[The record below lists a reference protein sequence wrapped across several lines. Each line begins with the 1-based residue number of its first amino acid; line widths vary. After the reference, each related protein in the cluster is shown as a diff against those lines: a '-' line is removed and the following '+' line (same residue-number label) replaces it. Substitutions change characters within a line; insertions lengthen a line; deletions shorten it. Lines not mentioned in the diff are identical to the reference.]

1 MTQIIDLQ
9 KLPQLADLF
18 RLFNAGKHLNH
29 LNDAALWVALE
40 QQHAAYQQIFHALGY
55 QLCVDPRGF
64 AYFSTGDARP
74 TVSKTSRQLAL
85 LLMLLFEQ
93 QADTGANLA
102 DFTRWRIDREWLNT
116 LIKNNH
122 ELLEVEQMDSLE
134 ALEGILKTAVFY
146 GFVEAEA
153 DGWRLLA
160 AVWRYLEYFEQVAQ
174 KPEVINMADPLE
186 QSAHAS
192 LEDQDDHEQDDG
204 SADDS
209 TQDHNTAA
217 EVLP

>member
-1 MTQIIDLQ
+1 MSQLIDLQ
-9 KLPQLADLF
+9 KLPQLAELF

-29 LNDAALWVALE
+29 LTDTMLWVALE

-74 TVSKTSRQLAL
+74 NVSKTSRQLAL

-102 DFTRWRIDREWLNT
+102 DFSRWRIDREWLSM
-116 LIKNNH
+116 LIKNNR
-122 ELLEVEQMDSLE
+122 ELLEVEQMDNLE

-146 GFVEAEA
+146 GFAEAEK

-160 AVWRYLEYFEQVAQ
+160 AVWRYLEYFEQIAQ
-174 KPEVINMADPLE
+174 QPEVTNGAESPEHTDSDQASDHKKDHPQDGEQNHDLE
-186 QSAHAS
+186 NLTEEA
-192 LEDQDDHEQDDG
+192 
-204 SADDS
+204 
-209 TQDHNTAA
+209 
-217 EVLP
+217 LP

>member
-1 MTQIIDLQ
+1 MSQLIDLQ

-29 LNDAALWVALE
+29 LIDTMLWVALE

-74 TVSKTSRQLAL
+74 NVSKTSRQLAL

-102 DFTRWRIDREWLNT
+102 DFSRWRIDHEWLSM

-146 GFVEAEA
+146 GFAQAET
-153 DGWRLLA
+153 DSWRLLA
-160 AVWRYLEYFEQVAQ
+160 AVWRYLEYFEQIAQ
-174 KPEVINMADPLE
+174 QPEVINGAESPEHTDSDQASDHKKDHPQDGEQNNDLE
-186 QSAHAS
+186 N
-192 LEDQDDHEQDDG
+192 LTE
-204 SADDS
+204 
-209 TQDHNTAA
+209 

>member
-9 KLPQLADLF
+9 KLPQLAELF

-29 LNDAALWVALE
+29 LIDAVLWVALE

-64 AYFSTGDARP
+64 AYFSTGEARP
-74 TVSKTSRQLAL
+74 NVSKTSRQLAL

-102 DFTRWRIDREWLNT
+102 DFSRWRIDHEWLST

-122 ELLEVEQMDSLE
+122 ELLEVEQMDSVE

-146 GFVEAEA
+146 GFAESET

-160 AVWRYLEYFEQVAQ
+160 AVWRYLEYFEQIAQ
-174 KPEVINMADPLE
+174 QPEVTNGAESPEHIDSDQASDHKKDHPQDGEQNHELE
-186 QSAHAS
+186 N
-192 LEDQDDHEQDDG
+192 LTEEI
-204 SADDS
+204 
-209 TQDHNTAA
+209 
-217 EVLP
+217 LP

>member
-9 KLPQLADLF
+9 KLPQLAELF

-29 LNDAALWVALE
+29 LTDATLWVTLE
-40 QQHAAYQQIFHALGY
+40 QQHAAYQQIFNALGY

-102 DFTRWRIDREWLNT
+102 DFARWRIDQESLSI

-122 ELLEVEQMDSLE
+122 ELLEVEQMDSVE
-134 ALEGILKTAVFY
+134 ALEGILKTAVSY
-146 GFVEAEA
+146 GFAQTET

-174 KPEVINMADPLE
+174 KPEVINAAESPE
-186 QSAHAS
+186 QSEHAS
-192 LEDQDDHEQDDG
+192 LDGQHEQDDS
-204 SADDS
+204 SAD
-209 TQDHNTAA
+209 QNTAA
-217 EVLP
+217 EFLP

>member
-1 MTQIIDLQ
+1 MSQLIDLQ

-29 LNDAALWVALE
+29 LTDTVLWVALE

-74 TVSKTSRQLAL
+74 NVSKTSRQLAL

-102 DFTRWRIDREWLNT
+102 DFSRWRIDHEWLST

-122 ELLEVEQMDSLE
+122 ELLEVEQMDSVE

-146 GFVEAEA
+146 GFAEA

-186 QSAHAS
+186 QSEHAS
-192 LEDQDDHEQDDG
+192 LNDQDDDEQDDG
-204 SADDS
+204 SA
-209 TQDHNTAA
+209 A

>member
-1 MTQIIDLQ
+1 MSQPIDLQ
-9 KLPQLADLF
+9 KLPQLAELF

-29 LNDAALWVALE
+29 LTDTVLWVALE
-40 QQHAAYQQIFHALGY
+40 QQQAAYQQMFSALGY
-55 QLCVDPRGF
+55 QLCIDPRGF
-64 AYFSTGDARP
+64 AYFSGGDARP
-74 TVSKTSRQLAL
+74 NVSKTSRQLAL

-102 DFTRWRIDREWLNT
+102 DFARWQIDRALLNT

-134 ALEGILKTAVFY
+134 ALEGILKTAVSY
-146 GFVEAEA
+146 GFAQVEA
-153 DGWRLLA
+153 DSWRLLA

-174 KPEVINMADPLE
+174 QPDVINGAE
-186 QSAHAS
+186 S
-192 LEDQDDHEQDDG
+192 LEHIDSDQASEHKKDSEQDREQDD
-204 SADDS
+204 DPEDL
-209 TQDHNTAA
+209 TE

>member
-1 MTQIIDLQ
+1 MSQLIDLQ
-9 KLPQLADLF
+9 KMPQLAELF

-29 LNDAALWVALE
+29 LTDAALWVALE
-40 QQHAAYQQIFHALGY
+40 QQHVAYQQVFNALGY

-102 DFTRWRIDREWLNT
+102 DFSRWRMDREWLST

-122 ELLEVEQMDSLE
+122 ELLEVEQMDRLE

-146 GFVEAEA
+146 GFAEEETN
-153 DGWRLLA
+153 GWRLLA
-160 AVWRYLEYFEQVAQ
+160 AVWRYLEYFEQIAQ
-174 KPEVINMADPLE
+174 KPDVINIADPLE
-186 QSAHAS
+186 QSEHAS
-192 LEDQDDHEQDDG
+192 LDDQDDHEQDDC

-209 TQDHNTAA
+209 TAA
-217 EVLP
+217 EFLP

>member
-1 MTQIIDLQ
+1 MSQLIDLQ

-29 LNDAALWVALE
+29 LTDTMLWVALE
-40 QQHAAYQQIFHALGY
+40 QQHATYQQIFHALGY

-74 TVSKTSRQLAL
+74 NVSKTSRQLAL

-102 DFTRWRIDREWLNT
+102 DFSRWRIDREWLSM
-116 LIKNNH
+116 LIKNNR
-122 ELLEVEQMDSLE
+122 ELLEVEQMDSVE

-146 GFVEAEA
+146 GFAEAET

-160 AVWRYLEYFEQVAQ
+160 AVWRYLEYFEQIAQ
-174 KPEVINMADPLE
+174 QPEVTNGAESPEHIDSD
-186 QSAHAS
+186 QAS
-192 LEDQDDHEQDDG
+192 DHKKDHPQDGGKD
-204 SADDS
+204 DDS
-209 TQDHNTAA
+209 EYLT
-217 EVLP
+217 EEILP

>member
-1 MTQIIDLQ
+1 M
-9 KLPQLADLF
+9 
-18 RLFNAGKHLNH
+18 
-29 LNDAALWVALE
+29 
-40 QQHAAYQQIFHALGY
+40 GY

-102 DFTRWRIDREWLNT
+102 DFARWRIDQESLSI
-116 LIKNNH
+116 LIKNNY
-122 ELLEVEQMDSLE
+122 ELLEVEQMDSVE
-134 ALEGILKTAVFY
+134 VLEGILKTAVSY
-146 GFVEAEA
+146 GFAQTET
-153 DGWRLLA
+153 DSWRLLA

-174 KPEVINMADPLE
+174 KPEALSVAESPEHGDLDE
-186 QSAHAS
+186 A
-192 LEDQDDHEQDDG
+192 QDREQDD
-204 SADDS
+204 DPEDL
-209 TQDHNTAA
+209 TE